1 MQNFSIEFANLLS
14 NTIFAII
21 TSLSHNWIPLSFAIL
36 TAALMTVYMDAEK
49 LKRAL
54 IRNTNASIWGS
65 VALGAFT
72 PLCACGTMAVIL
84 GMLTTTLPW
93 GPIMAFLTSSPLMSP
108 DGFIM
113 LAGLLNMNF
122 AIALTLASVAI
133 GLGSGYLTHV
143 IEKKTSFLH
152 NQTRFSNPN
161 PSTAPTCGC
170 SGTVPV
176 AQTAQTCGCSGNLRP
191 QPVQACGCADVNAL
205 PRPDWNNAE
214 LCCAVANDSSF
225 TQAVSMSETLFM
237 PFGAF
242 YRLMN
247 AIKWREIGDA
257 IVKIGFKQILLYYSI
272 FVAVGFLINS
282 FVPTSLIVALFNA
295 DNLFAV
301 PLAALVGLP
310 LYVTTESSIPL
321 IQALMKQGASEGAM
335 LAFMITGPGTSAW
348 VIAGIVTIMKKRAI
362 GLYVLFLLFGGI
374 AAGYLYD
381 LFLRVY

>member
-1 MQNFSIEFANLLS
+1 MQNISIEFAKLLS
-14 NTIFAII
+14 NMMLAVI

-36 TAALMTVYMDAEK
+36 IAALMTVYMDAEK

-54 IRNTNASIWGS
+54 IRNTNVSIWGS

-122 AIALTLASVAI
+122 AIALTLASVVI
-133 GLGSGYLTHV
+133 GLGSGYVTHL
-143 IEKKTSFLH
+143 IEKKSSFLN
-152 NQTRFSNPN
+152 NQTRFAKASA
-161 PSTAPTCGC
+161 SPTCGC
-170 SGTVPV
+170 SGAVPV
-176 AQTAQTCGCSGNLRP
+176 AQAASTCGCSGSSRP
-191 QPVQACGCADVNAL
+191 QPIQACGCADASFL
-205 PRPDWNNAE
+205 PQPTWNNVE
-214 LCCAVANDSSF
+214 LCCADGSF
-225 TQAVSMSETLFM
+225 SQAIPSL
-237 PFGAF
+237 FGALS
-242 YRLMN
+242 RMIN

-257 IVKIGFKQILLYYSI
+257 IVKIGFKQILLYYSV

-282 FVPTSLIVALFNA
+282 FVPTSLIVALFSA
-295 DNLFAV
+295 ENLFAV

-348 VIAGIVTIMKKRAI
+348 VIAGIMTIMKKRAI
-362 GLYVLFLLFGGI
+362 GLYVLFLLFGAI
-374 AAGYLYD
+374 LAGYLYD
-381 LFLRVY
+381 MFLRLS

>member
-1 MQNFSIEFANLLS
+1 MQNISIEFAKLLS
-14 NTIFAII
+14 NMMLAVI

-36 TAALMTVYMDAEK
+36 IAALMTVYMDAEK

-54 IRNTNASIWGS
+54 IRNTNVSIWGS

-122 AIALTLASVAI
+122 AIALTLASVVI
-133 GLGSGYLTHV
+133 GLGSGYVTHL
-143 IEKKTSFLH
+143 IEKKSSFLN
-152 NQTRFSNPN
+152 NQTRFAKASA
-161 PSTAPTCGC
+161 SPTCGC
-170 SGTVPV
+170 SGAVPV
-176 AQTAQTCGCSGNLRP
+176 AQAASTCGCSGSSRP
-191 QPVQACGCADVNAL
+191 QPIQACGCADASFL
-205 PRPDWNNAE
+205 PQPTWNNVE
-214 LCCAVANDSSF
+214 LCCADGSF
-225 TQAVSMSETLFM
+225 SQAIPSL
-237 PFGAF
+237 FGALS
-242 YRLMN
+242 RMIN

-257 IVKIGFKQILLYYSI
+257 IVKIGFKQILLYYSV

-282 FVPTSLIVALFNA
+282 FVPTSLIVALFSA
-295 DNLFAV
+295 ENLFAV

-348 VIAGIVTIMKKRAI
+348 VIAGIMTIMKKRAI
-362 GLYVLFLLFGGI
+362 GLYVLFLLFDAI
-374 AAGYLYD
+374 LAGYLYD
-381 LFLRVY
+381 MFLRLS

>member
-1 MQNFSIEFANLLS
+1 MQNFSIEFAHLLS
-14 NTIFAII
+14 KMVFAVI

-36 TAALMTVYMDAEK
+36 TAAIMTVYMDAEK

-113 LAGLLNMNF
+113 LAGMLNMSF
-122 AIALTLASVAI
+122 AIALTLASVVI
-133 GLGSGYLTHV
+133 GLGSGYVTHQ
-143 IEKKTSFLH
+143 IERKTDFLKD
-152 NQTRFSNPN
+152 QTRFAKESP
-161 PSTAPTCGC
+161 APTCGC
-170 SGTVPV
+170 SGARPTV
-176 AQTAQTCGCSGNLRP
+176 QTAQICGCSVNSRP
-191 QPVQACGCADVNAL
+191 QTSQVCGCSDARSL
-205 PRPDWNNAE
+205 PQPDWNNAE
-214 LCCAVANDSSF
+214 LCCAAAADNSF
-225 TQAVSMSETLFM
+225 SQAILM
-237 PFGAF
+237 PFGALF
-242 YRLMN
+242 SVAN

-295 DNLFAV
+295 NNPFAV
-301 PLAALVGLP
+301 PLAALIGLP

-321 IQALMKQGASEGAM
+321 IQALMTQGASEGAM

-348 VIAGIVTIMKKRAI
+348 VIAGIITIMKKRAI
-362 GLYVLFLLFGGI
+362 SLYVSFLLVGAI
-374 AAGYLYD
+374 LAGYLYD
-381 LFLRVY
+381 LFLQI